1 MDRFSF
7 LGSAHASFIDELY
20 EDYLVNPDAIEPSWR
35 AFFQGF
41 DFARENFEGDEAIA
55 AHTLNLVPEGVE
67 KEFKVIR
74 LITAYRTRGHLFT
87 HTNPVRTRR
96 TYTPTLDIENFGLSQ
111 EDLDLPFNASSQV
124 GLNEGETL
132 RSIITHL
139 EAIYCRSIGVEFIYI
154 RDPERA
160 QWIMNW
166 VHQNDNYPKYDV
178 PQKKR
183 ILHKLN
189 EAVAFESFLNT
200 KFVGQKR
207 FSIEGA
213 EALIPAV
220 DFAIS
225 RAAELGVEE
234 FVFGMAHRGRLNM
247 LTNIMGKPQR
257 DIFSE
262 FE

>member
-96 TYTPTLDIENFGLSQ
+96 T
-111 EDLDLPFNASSQV
+111 
-124 GLNEGETL
+124 
-132 RSIITHL
+132 
-139 EAIYCRSIGVEFIYI
+139 
-154 RDPERA
+154 
-160 QWIMNW
+160 
-166 VHQNDNYPKYDV
+166 
-178 PQKKR
+178 
-183 ILHKLN
+183 
-189 EAVAFESFLNT
+189 
-200 KFVGQKR
+200 
-207 FSIEGA
+207 
-213 EALIPAV
+213 
-220 DFAIS
+220 
-225 RAAELGVEE
+225 
-234 FVFGMAHRGRLNM
+234 
-247 LTNIMGKPQR
+247 
-257 DIFSE
+257 
-262 FE
+262 